1 MELPR
6 AYLEETL
13 TQLEPLTKPAGTIG
27 IRQVQ
32 STLGK
37 AARIG
42 YLVPD
47 ASPFI
52 ASLWAAFRRGR
63 EQALEGKEGT
73 NPHRLPV
80 RRFATAA
87 KWFST
92 MLREA
97 LNNPEPDGSILRRV
111 MSKSRQLQVTPEVP
125 VITFDASPWGG
136 GGILWIG
143 NVAREFTHFLWK
155 PSTLKTLGA
164 RIGDCKGQTPF
175 EYMTLLMVCITF
187 SSTLATTGAVVKG
200 DNLSS
205 LNEALKVKSTI
216 VTMNSISREL
226 TWRKVALRWRYCL
239 QHLPAEL
246 NDEADALSRLAAEP
260 RRELPV
266 QALRRAKFAHL
277 PRQTA
282 SFWRARISYD

>member
-13 TQLEPLTKPAGTIG
+13 AQLEPLTKPAGTIG

-125 VITFDASPWGG
+125 VITFDASPWG
-136 GGILWIG
+136 
-143 NVAREFTHFLWK
+143 E
-155 PSTLKTLGA
+155 GA
-164 RIGDCKGQTPF
+164 FFGAA
-175 EYMTLLMVCITF
+175 TLLR
-187 SSTLATTGAVVKG
+187 G
-200 DNLSS
+200 S
-205 LNEALKVKSTI
+205 LIFCGN
-216 VTMNSISREL
+216 
-226 TWRKVALRWRYCL
+226 
-239 QHLPAEL
+239 PA
-246 NDEADALSRLAAEP
+246 R
-260 RRELPV
+260 
-266 QALRRAKFAHL
+266 
-277 PRQTA
+277 
-282 SFWRARISYD
+282 